1 MRRATLT
8 LIYEGHDI
16 SQDIAPG
23 LLSFSFTEKADGE
36 SDDVQIEISDRD
48 RKWQETWIPQRG
60 HTMRPSIV
68 CRNWFED
75 GDMLTLDCGLFQ
87 VDEVEFSFDEIDKVT
102 IKGIPGAVKP
112 SIVGQKKTT
121 GWQDRTLEQIA
132 GDIAARGGLSLVYK
146 GSTVPFSRIE
156 QRQEP
161 DLAFLSRLGTENG
174 FRVKAADGKL
184 IVIEGKLAD
193 AMSPLELNRQL
204 GSSFRVRIKSEG
216 VYKGSK
222 ETYHD
227 PQTGNLYESIK
238 HDPNDPQT
246 GKYLELNMRTENLAA
261 AHRVS
266 SAKLR
271 EKNAGQIEGDWESI
285 GDPRVRA
292 GITLK
297 TAGFGKLSE
306 TTFTV
311 DEATHSITKSD
322 GYRLSAKLKT
332 ALEY

>member
-8 LIYEGHDI
+8 LLYEGHDI
-16 SQDIAPG
+16 SQDIAPD

-48 RKWQETWIPQRG
+48 GNWQNAWIPERG
-60 HTMRPSIV
+60 HIMRPAIV
-68 CRNWFED
+68 CRNWFEED
-75 GDMLTLDCGLFQ
+75 DMLTLDCGLFQ

-102 IKGIPGAVKP
+102 IKGIPGAVK
-112 SIVGQKKTT
+112 SAIVGQKKTS

-146 GSTVPFSRIE
+146 GGAVPFSRID

-204 GSSFRVRIKSEG
+204 GSSFRVRIKSED
-216 VYKGSK
+216 VYKGGK
-222 ETYHD
+222 TAFND
-227 PQTGNLYESIK
+227 PKTGTLYESIK
-238 HDPNDPQT
+238 HDPNDPNT
-246 GKYLELNMRTENLAA
+246 GKYLEINTKTENMAM
-261 AHRVS
+261 AHRVTH
-266 SAKLR
+266 AKLR
-271 EKNAGQIEGDWESI
+271 EKNSGQIEGDWESI

-297 TAGFGKLSE
+297 TSGFGKLSE

-311 DEATHSITKSD
+311 DEATHSISKSD

-332 ALEY
+332 ALGY